1 MKIGKY
7 KIKYPA
13 ILKKEYDDESIE
25 YETEF
30 NDDTDVIMSLY
41 ALKECIG
48 EVIGTATDNPRI
60 LTAVSRIDGKEA
72 IIRELENKERM

>member
-1 MKIGKY
+1 MTIGTY

-13 ILKKEYDDESIE
+13 ILKKEYKDGSIE
-25 YETEF
+25 YETAF

-41 ALKECIG
+41 ALKKCIG
-48 EVIGTATDNPRI
+48 EVIGTATNNPRI